1 MPDPYSGAI
10 VDGDRYGD
18 TGEVIVGRGTNGQ
31 KASLAAM
38 IFAADA
44 VLSSQIPLKRG
55 LAINAGVLEE
65 CGGHLSPRYLLEH
78 DGLVPHAVLCGEHT
92 DLRVV
97 NRQRGMVH
105 LDLDVHGVGGHAAFP
120 NGTSSALAG
129 VARVILA
136 LEDLS
141 ASFADDPMSGRCLVS
156 LNRLIAVPNVANVI
170 PDTCHAVVDIRHP
183 PTTTREAIV
192 RVVQQSIQ
200 HAIASQPGLSHTAEI
215 QNRTI
220 ASYTGLEETSDGCM
234 FPFCTPTDDPSMI
247 ALTNI
252 VREVCHEERA
262 PELWTISSEAG
273 YFSSVAHVPV
283 GAFGP
288 GEDRFTHNN
297 IEHVRLDDVV
307 KAAKVYAGMIVKMC
321 A

>member
-1 MPDPYSGAI
+1 
-10 VDGDRYGD
+10 
-18 TGEVIVGRGTNGQ
+18 
-31 KASLAAM
+31 
-38 IFAADA
+38 
-44 VLSSQIPLKRG
+44 
-55 LAINAGVLEE
+55 
-65 CGGHLSPRYLLEH
+65 
-78 DGLVPHAVLCGEHT
+78 
-92 DLRVV
+92 
-97 NRQRGMVH
+97 
-105 LDLDVHGVGGHAAFP
+105 
-120 NGTSSALAG
+120 
-129 VARVILA
+129 
-136 LEDLS
+136 
-141 ASFADDPMSGRCLVS
+141 
-156 LNRLIAVPNVANVI
+156 
-170 PDTCHAVVDIRHP
+170 
-183 PTTTREAIV
+183 
-192 RVVQQSIQ
+192 
-200 HAIASQPGLSHTAEI
+200 
-215 QNRTI
+215 
-220 ASYTGLEETSDGCM
+220 M